1 VNSPLFSFTQ
11 SIGSLW
17 QAVKLWFRQWTKPDN
32 HSLALNTALDL
43 TRSRLELMLE
53 NALLRQQLIVLKRQT
68 KRPKLTWHDRALFV
82 LLVSKLRTW
91 KNALVIVQP
100 DTVLRWHRDLFR
112 QVWKRKSRSKG
123 KRGRPPLTGEIVA
136 LIKRMAKEN
145 LRWGAERIRGEL
157 LKLGL
162 RVSKSAIQKYIEKV
176 RKSHP
181 SSQDWATFLRNHASQ
196 IWACD
201 FLQTYDIFFRTVF
214 VFVIIELGSRRVVHF
229 GVTRNP
235 TDQWVAQQWRE
246 ATPFGE
252 GPRYLI
258 CDNDKKYGDSFE
270 QVTAGIE
277 VLKTPYKAP
286 KANATCE
293 RFLGSLRR
301 ECLDYVLILSERHL
315 YRVVKEYTEYFNYAR
330 PHQGIKQRI
339 PCRPERLETAPV
351 NGKLVSR
358 PVLSGLHHDYFWQ
371 AAGCDGQGRGQPQA
385 TCH

>member
-1 VNSPLFSFTQ
+1 
-11 SIGSLW
+11 
-17 QAVKLWFRQWTKPDN
+17 
-32 HSLALNTALDL
+32 
-43 TRSRLELMLE
+43 MLE
-53 NALLRQQLIVLKRQT
+53 NALLRQQLIVLKRQV
-68 KRPKLTWHDRALFV
+68 KRPKFTWRDRALFV

-112 QVWKRKSRSKG
+112 RVWKRKSRSKG
-123 KRGRPPLTGEIVA
+123 KRGRPPLTGEFVA
-136 LIKRMAKEN
+136 LIKRLAKEN

-157 LKLGL
+157 IKLGIK
-162 RVSKSAIQKYIEKV
+162 VSKSAIQKYIQQV
-176 RKSHP
+176 RGP
-181 SSQDWATFLRNHASQ
+181 NSSQNWATFLRNHASQ

-201 FLQTYDIFFRTVF
+201 FLQTYDIFFRTIF

-229 GVTRNP
+229 RVTRNP
-235 TDQWVAQQWRE
+235 TDQWVAQQLRE

-258 CDNDKKYGDSFE
+258 RDNDKKYGDSFA
-270 QVTAGIE
+270 QVADGTGIE
-277 VLKTPYKAP
+277 VLKTPYRAP
-286 KANATCE
+286 KANAICE

-301 ECLDYVLILSERHL
+301 ECLDYILVLSERHL
-315 YRVVKEYTEYFNYAR
+315 HRVVKEYMAYFNNTR
-330 PHQGIKQRI
+330 PHQGIEQRI
-339 PCRPERLETAPV
+339 PCRPERPDAPPV

-358 PVLSGLHHDYFWQ
+358 PVLNGLHHDYYWQ